1 MNRVGDYI
9 GFVVW
14 FVGLGYI
21 VLWLVAM
28 IAEPILPPALHA
40 VGLLAACLV
49 AVRLLLLAHARRHAS
64 AAVPVVDARV
74 PATSFECSGKAE
86 ARPLRSVKPRHHFGL
101 RGTPH

>member
-49 AVRLLLLAHARRHAS
+49 AVRLFVLAHTRRRAPAGVPAAHARM
-64 AAVPVVDARV
+64 
-74 PATSFECSGKAE
+74 PATSLESSGKAE
-86 ARPLRSVKPRHHFGL
+86 ARPLRSVKPRNHFGL